1 MKLKKLGISI
11 ALTSVLVG
19 LASCGTRKSTST
31 DNGTVTPE
39 PEIVNPGTDGGS
51 TDSGSTSGGSTDGGS
66 TSGGST
72 SGGSTDGGSTSG
84 DSTSGGSTSGGSTD
98 GGSTDSGST
107 TGGDT
112 GKDTDKTTGGDTGKD
127 TDKTTGGDTGKDTD
141 KTTGGDTG
149 KDTDTTSGNG
159 ASEGALDS
167 GNGTVDSVGAIEVT
181 SCSGNTETAYVEFK
195 KYSNAVSYNV
205 YAKKENGV
213 EYELL
218 DYKDVYIQ
226 ELSSGTMRADIFGLP
241 GGDYKIKVCPVTA
254 STEINNPTVIDVSV
268 VAYDRSG
275 YAHFNYTNGV
285 GAYNDDGTLKENA
298 IVIYVTDDTKN
309 TVELTYDGLT
319 VKGIGNIL
327 NSAGQK
333 CSDAGYEDKC
343 KKVSSGK
350 TYYGLGNENG
360 GILKKLAD
368 ANIPLAIRMVGLISE
383 SGNYEQKTY
392 NAADAGLI
400 EGLTDY
406 DSVDYG
412 GSEGDNGHMARM
424 KSAKDVTIEGVG
436 TNAGLDGWGI
446 HFMCESSSPTLGKSF
461 EARNLVFMNTP
472 EDALGMEGVQDGSTI
487 TASVERCWVHH
498 NTFLAPSI
506 GSPAESDKAEG
517 DGSCD
522 FKRGQYFTM
531 SYNYFEYCHKT
542 NLVGS
547 SDSSLQ
553 YNLSYHH
560 NLWYNCGSRI
570 PLLRQA
576 NMHFYNN
583 YIYGDSSDTKA
594 NLSYVTSLRAN
605 SYMYAENNY
614 YEGCKNVFTDGGSGT
629 AAKLYGNIMVQCFG
643 DQVGT
648 VVTNREASVSSSCAY
663 NGVSYQNFDTN
674 SSLFYYNTTTKQS
687 DCYLTTAEV
696 AREEVI
702 KYAGSEYRTALN
714 KTTLKTTDYNF
725 NDKTPT
731 TSVTAGSVTLPTAK
745 GEQTVSNIVWSGIT
759 GVSSG
764 TVKGRGKIATFK
776 VDKYY
781 TLNISMTGS
790 STQALNAGAVVNSQG
805 KIMIAGSGSVVLA
818 PGIYTIV
825 SCQKDKDSSITS
837 ISFEEYDSEALKT
850 ELINEYNTA
859 YNNIPSTIEFTDS
872 CYESIKT
879 AVDAYEALGSYKSEV
894 TTTPYTA
901 FDSYIA
907 LNVAYVEGLINDIGT
922 VSKSSSQKIV
932 AARNAYNK
940 LITKDNSAT
949 VSNYATLQA
958 AETAYE
964 SFAVEG
970 AIDLINAI
978 GTVTLDSENAIDL
991 ARSAYNSLDD
1001 DQKGNVTNYSTLQ
1014 AAETTLASLKRVN
1027 NVNTSIADVDVASAN
1042 ASELSSVITAYNALT
1057 TAEQAQVTD
1066 TTKLESIKVAY
1077 FNALVQSL
1085 PSTITMANRTTI
1097 ETANAIYATLTDA
1110 SKTAVAT
1117 NYATL
1122 TTATEALTELLNAA
1136 VTCTFAGSP
1145 SDSSVTVSGKYKEV
1159 SATIDGV
1166 SYTQGLNMESSTT
1179 VTFTTSSEKTLTLHV
1194 TAGQKI
1200 IVDGTTYSVPTTGV
1214 LVVGK
1219 LAAGTHTI
1227 TKSTTKTYLYCLM
1240 LS

>member
-1 MKLKKLGISI
+1 MKLKKIGISI

-19 LASCGTRKSTST
+19 LASCGTVKSTKEE
-31 DNGTVTPE
+31 TVTPN
-39 PEIVNPGTDGGS
+39 PEVVNPGTDG
-51 TDSGSTSGGSTDGGS
+51 DQ
-66 TSGGST
+66 
-72 SGGSTDGGSTSG
+72 TSG
-84 DSTSGGSTSGGSTD
+84 DSTSGGSTSGGSSS
-98 GGSTDSGST
+98 GGSTSGGSSSGAT
-107 TGGDT
+107 
-112 GKDTDKTTGGDTGKD
+112 
-127 TDKTTGGDTGKDTD
+127 
-141 KTTGGDTG
+141 
-149 KDTDTTSGNG
+149 GNG

-167 GNGTVDSVGAIEVT
+167 GNGRVDSVGAIEVT

-195 KYSNAVSYNV
+195 KYNNAVSYNL
-205 YAKKENGV
+205 YAKNKNGIA
-213 EYELL
+213 YELL

-226 ELSSGTMRADIFGLP
+226 ELSFGKMRADIFGLA
-241 GGDYKIKVCPVTA
+241 GGDYTIKVCPVTET
-254 STEINNPTVIDVSV
+254 TEIDNPTVVDVSV

-285 GAYNDDGTLKENA
+285 GAYNDDGTLKDNA

-327 NSAGQK
+327 NSTGQK
-333 CSDAGYEDKC
+333 CGEVGHEDQC

-400 EGLTDY
+400 DGLTDY
-406 DSVDYG
+406 NSVDYG

-446 HFMCESSSPTLGKSF
+446 HFICETANPTLGKSF

-472 EDALGMEGVQDGSTI
+472 EDALGMEGVQDGDTI

-506 GSPAESDKAEG
+506 SNPAESDKAEG

-522 FKRGQYFTM
+522 FKRGEYFTM

-547 SDSSLQ
+547 SDTSLQ

-576 NMHFYNN
+576 NIHFYNN
-583 YIYGDSSDTKA
+583 YIYGDSSDA
-594 NLSYVTSLRAN
+594 LSDLSYVTSLRAN

-614 YEGCKNVFTDGGSGT
+614 YEGCKNVFTDGDSGT
-629 AAKLYGNIMVQCFG
+629 AAKLYGNIMIQCFG
-643 DQVGT
+643 DQIGT
-648 VVTNREASVSSSCAY
+648 VVSDREASVSTACAY

-674 SSLFYYNTTTKQS
+674 SSLFYYNATTKQS

-714 KTTLKTTDYNF
+714 KTTLKTTDYAF
-725 NDKTPT
+725 NEKTPT
-731 TSVTAGSVTLPTAK
+731 SSVTAGSVTLPTAK
-745 GEQTVSNIVWSGIT
+745 GEQTVSNIVWTGIT

-776 VDKYY
+776 LDKYY
-781 TLNISMTGS
+781 TLNILMTGS

-805 KIMIAGSGSVVLA
+805 KVMITGSGSVVLA

-837 ISFEEYDSEALKT
+837 ISFEEYDSEALKQ
-850 ELINEYNTA
+850 ELINEYNAA
-859 YNNIPSTIEFTDS
+859 YNKIPSNVEFTDS
-872 CYESIKT
+872 CYEIIKD
-879 AVDAYEALGSYKSEV
+879 AIDAYEALGSYKSEV

-901 FDSYIA
+901 FNSYIA
-907 LNVAYVEGLINDIGT
+907 LNVQYVEGLINEIGT
-922 VSKSSSQKIV
+922 VSKDSSQKIV

-940 LITKDNSAT
+940 LMTKDNSAT

-978 GTVTLDSENAIDL
+978 GSTITLDSENSIAL
-991 ARSAYNSLDD
+991 ARSAYDSLDAE
-1001 DQKGNVTNYSTLQ
+1001 QKANVTNYNTLK
-1014 AAETTLASLKRVN
+1014 AAEATLASLKNVD
-1027 NVNTSIADVDVASAN
+1027 NVNKAIANIDVTSATTTN
-1042 ASELSSVITAYNALT
+1042 LLNVITAYNALT

-1066 TTKLESIKVAY
+1066 TTKLEAIKVAY
-1077 FNALVQSL
+1077 FNALVESL
-1085 PSTITMANRTTI
+1085 PSTIVMANRATI
-1097 ETANAIYATLTDA
+1097 EEANAIYNTLTDA

-1122 TTATEALTELLNAA
+1122 TTATTALNELLNAA
-1136 VTCTFAGSP
+1136 VTCTFNGAP
-1145 SDSSVTVSGKYKEV
+1145 SDSSVTVSGKYKEA

-1166 SYTQGLNMESSTT
+1166 TYTKGLNMESSTT
-1179 VTFTTSSEKTLTLHV
+1179 VTFTTVDVKTLTLHV
-1194 TAGQKI
+1194 TAGQQIK
-1200 IVDGTTYSVPTTGV
+1200 VDNETYTVPTNGV
-1214 LVVGK
+1214 LVIDN

-1227 TKSTTKTYLYCLM
+1227 TKAKGSTKTYLYCLM
-1240 LS
+1240 IS